1 MPLDSTPSFGGELLD
16 GASPY
21 PALAISPD
29 GYVVAASGAACRY
42 FGVSEGAIIETDRAR
57 APHRS
62 EAEIALR
69 DRHFQ
74 RWCAG
79 ELYPAQIAFRNDQG
93 EYRFL
98 IVPFAPLQPSRAAL
112 VIVLFPAEI
121 LSAALEGD
129 TPSAANAGRRL
140 TDRFGAKGLDA
151 ARLADPQFAQL
162 TGREWQIACGLA
174 DGERVRSIAQE
185 LRISQNTVRNH
196 VKAAF
201 SKLGVRSQVELVR
214 RVRALS

>member
-1 MPLDSTPSFGGELLD
+1 LDLDLLD

-21 PALAISPD
+21 PALAIGPD
-29 GYVVAASGAACRY
+29 GFVVAASPSACRY
-42 FGVSEGAIIETDRAR
+42 FGVSEQVILETDRAR
-57 APHRS
+57 APSRS
-62 EAEIALR
+62 EAEVALR
-69 DRHFQ
+69 DRHFP
-74 RWCAG
+74 RWKAG
-79 ELYPAQIAFRNDQG
+79 ELYPAQIGFRNDQG

-98 IVPFAPLQPSRAAL
+98 IVPFGPPRGSSAAI

-129 TPSAANAGRRL
+129 TVGAASAARRW
-140 TDRFGAKGLDA
+140 TDRFGTTALDA

-174 DGERVRSIAQE
+174 NGERVRSIAQE